1 MILASSEKYT
11 DIMQLP
17 AHHSAHHP
25 PMARSRRAA
34 QFMPFAALTG
44 YEDLLKYT
52 AAKHNMITRI
62 ELDEDAKTQLNR
74 VLVSIINQRAQGK
87 TPQVEITVFEEQ
99 TENHLGSYVTYTGNV
114 QAADMD
120 QRSITLIC
128 LSRNSKLCAK
138 PYPMRIT
145 IENIYNLRT
154 QEDNNMQENSAG

>member
-1 MILASSEKYT
+1 MSLASSERYA
-11 DIMQLP
+11 DIMRLP
-17 AHHSAHHP
+17 AHHSVHHP
-25 PMARSRRAA
+25 PMDRSRRAA

-44 YEDLLKYT
+44 YEELLNHT
-52 AAKHNMITRI
+52 AAEYNMTARM
-62 ELDEDAKTQLNR
+62 ELNEDAQAQLNR
-74 VLVSIINQRAQGK
+74 VLVSIMNQRAQGK